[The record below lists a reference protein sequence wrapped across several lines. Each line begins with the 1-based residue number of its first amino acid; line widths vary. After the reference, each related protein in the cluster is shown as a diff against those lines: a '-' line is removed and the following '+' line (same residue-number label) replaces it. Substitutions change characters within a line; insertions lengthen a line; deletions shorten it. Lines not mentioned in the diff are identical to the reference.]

1 MRLPAD
7 AGVGTGA
14 VIVGNTYCCRGC
26 GQASPRPLGYDQLC
40 ISCRAG
46 RLGQALAYFP
56 THAEAELLA
65 DFDAESVRRLRHL
78 RRRVRSGRLT
88 DG

>member
-14 VIVGNTYCCRGC
+14 VILGTTYCRGC
-26 GQASPRPLGYDQLC
+26 GQALPRPLGYDLLC
-40 ISCRAG
+40 ISCRSG

-65 DFDAESVRRLRHL
+65 EFDAESIRRLRHL